1 MGFFFFSYYYLE
13 LGAILLRFSV
23 HKENCIKL
31 IYTVSHILLMS
42 FLRQVL
48 SRAEMKKKKKQLRLA
63 SNMVFRNQ
71 FHLHLFFYFFL

>member
-1 MGFFFFSYYYLE
+1 MFWFSGVNAIYDIVEWFSMVFFFFSYYYLE

-48 SRAEMKKKKKQLRLA
+48 SRAEMKKKKN
-63 SNMVFRNQ
+63 S
-71 FHLHLFFYFFL
+71 

>member
-1 MGFFFFSYYYLE
+1 MFWFSGVNAIYDIVEWFSMGFFFFSYYYLE

-48 SRAEMKKKKKQLRLA
+48 SRAEMKKKKN
-63 SNMVFRNQ
+63 S
-71 FHLHLFFYFFL
+71 